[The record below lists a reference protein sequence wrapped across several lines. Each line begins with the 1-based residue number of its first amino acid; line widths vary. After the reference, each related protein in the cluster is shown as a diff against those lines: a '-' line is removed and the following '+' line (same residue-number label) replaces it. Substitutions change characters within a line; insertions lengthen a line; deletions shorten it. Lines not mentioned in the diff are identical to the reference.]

1 MKNILIITILAT
13 SGFLNIAQAGE
24 LAVVVGANSPAA
36 TMTAEQVSQ
45 IFLGKPSSLVPVD
58 QAENATKNDFYK
70 KVTDKELSQVKSIW
84 SKIAFTG
91 KGVPPKEVGGNS
103 EVKKHV
109 ASDPKAIG
117 YIDKSAVDGSVKV
130 ILTVQ

>member
-1 MKNILIITILAT
+1 MKNILMITVLAA

-24 LAVVVGANSPAA
+24 LAVVVGANSPTS
-36 TMTAEQVSQ
+36 TMSAEQVSQ
-45 IFLGKPSSLVPVD
+45 IFLGKSSSLVPVD
-58 QAENATKNDFYK
+58 QTENAAKTEFYK

-91 KGVPPKEVGGNS
+91 KGVPPKEVGGNA
-103 EVKKHV
+103 EVKKNV

-117 YIDKSAVDGSVKV
+117 YIDKSAVDGTVKV
-130 ILTVQ
+130 ILSVQ

>member
-1 MKNILIITILAT
+1 MKNILITTIFAA
-13 SGFLNIAQAGE
+13 SGLVGVAQAGE

-36 TMTAEQVSQ
+36 TMTTDQVAQ
-45 IFLGKPSSLVPVD
+45 VFLGKSSSLTPVD
-58 QAENATKNDFYK
+58 QTENAAKNDFYK

-91 KGVPPKEVGGNS
+91 KGVPPKEVGGNA
-103 EVKKHV
+103 EVKKAV
-109 ASDPKAIG
+109 ASDPKAVG
-117 YIDKSAVDGSVKV
+117 YIDKSAVDGTVKV

>member
-1 MKNILIITILAT
+1 MKNILMITVLAA

-24 LAVVVGANSPAA
+24 LAVVVGANSPAS
-36 TMTAEQVSQ
+36 TMSADQVAQ
-45 IFLGKPSSLVPVD
+45 IFLGKSTSLVPVD
-58 QAENATKNDFYK
+58 QNENAAKTEFYK

-91 KGVPPKEVGGNS
+91 KGLPPKEIGGNA
-103 EVKKHV
+103 EVKKNV

-117 YIDKSAVDGSVKV
+117 YIDKSAVDGTVKV
-130 ILTVQ
+130 ILSVQ